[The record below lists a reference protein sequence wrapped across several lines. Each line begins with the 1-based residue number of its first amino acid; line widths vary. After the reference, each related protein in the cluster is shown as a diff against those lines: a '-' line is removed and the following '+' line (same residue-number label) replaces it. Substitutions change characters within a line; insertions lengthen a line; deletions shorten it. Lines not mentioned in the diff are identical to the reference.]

1 MAVSSSES
9 LGSALPNRTLPG
21 QRFSYTKT
29 SRPGSSSVP
38 RGRGAVR
45 AGAQAP
51 YLALGRLCPDLS
63 VARRELPLFPSPHA
77 EEEQSIS
84 TTSLCQEVNNSY
96 MTIKK
101 QQQDV
106 LGFLEANKIEF
117 EEKDIAA
124 NEENRK
130 WMRENV
136 PEDSRPASGNPLPPR
151 LFNDSR
157 YLGDYE
163 AFFEARENNA
173 VYAFLGLTAPPGSK
187 EAEALAKQQA

>member
-1 MAVSSSES
+1 MTVVCVGRGTVSGKALAGVHAQ
-9 LGSALPNRTLPG
+9 LGNWERFFGKRALCVDRRIL
-21 QRFSYTKT
+21 KK
-29 SRPGSSSVP
+29 GSSLLPKHGQQEPSSRLLS
-38 RGRGAVR
+38 RGERM
-45 AGAQAP
+45 P
-51 YLALGRLCPDLS
+51 FC
-63 VARRELPLFPSPHA
+63 
-77 EEEQSIS
+77 
-84 TTSLCQEVNNSY
+84 
-96 MTIKK
+96 IKK

>member
-1 MAVSSSES
+1 MLVFMTSQSTSFSGGQLKRLLRPLSEI
-9 LGSALPNRTLPG
+9 
-21 QRFSYTKT
+21 QK
-29 SRPGSSSVP
+29 
-38 RGRGAVR
+38 
-45 AGAQAP
+45 
-51 YLALGRLCPDLS
+51 
-63 VARRELPLFPSPHA
+63 
-77 EEEQSIS
+77 
-84 TTSLCQEVNNSY
+84 
-96 MTIKK
+96 IKK

-136 PEDSRPASGNPLPPR
+136 PEDRRPASGNPLPPR

>member
-1 MAVSSSES
+1 KDNGGCKVASGSWLCQWQAWAASRLVLLVS
-9 LGSALPNRTLPG
+9 G
-21 QRFSYTKT
+21 
-29 SRPGSSSVP
+29 
-38 RGRGAVR
+38 GRWH
-45 AGAQAP
+45 
-51 YLALGRLCPDLS
+51 
-63 VARRELPLFPSPHA
+63 FPSGC
-77 EEEQSIS
+77 S
-84 TTSLCQEVNNSY
+84 N
-96 MTIKK
+96 TIKK

>member
-1 MAVSSSES
+1 HDENQLMPSNILLFKGYKDTCSSS
-9 LGSALPNRTLPG
+9 
-21 QRFSYTKT
+21 
-29 SRPGSSSVP
+29 
-38 RGRGAVR
+38 
-45 AGAQAP
+45 
-51 YLALGRLCPDLS
+51 
-63 VARRELPLFPSPHA
+63 HA

-84 TTSLCQEVNNSY
+84 RTSLYQEVSNSY

>member
-1 MAVSSSES
+1 MGA
-9 LGSALPNRTLPG
+9 LGPDG
-21 QRFSYTKT
+21 C
-29 SRPGSSSVP
+29 PGSGWVP
-38 RGRGAVR
+38 W
-45 AGAQAP
+45 
-51 YLALGRLCPDLS
+51 
-63 VARRELPLFPSPHA
+63 
-77 EEEQSIS
+77 
-84 TTSLCQEVNNSY
+84 
-96 MTIKK
+96 IKK

-136 PEDSRPASGNPLPPR
+136 PEDSRPASGNPLTASLPR
-151 LFNDSR
+151 LRAGVPSCTVAIAKQELAMTSGDSS
-157 YLGDYE
+157 GCDDKDYE